1 MMGPLEIA
9 EPEASLPAPEFGAE
23 AEVVVK
29 PGANHLQGTD
39 QIQGTISNSNTRYNN
54 QIQISRRAF
63 ITHLF
68 KKN

>member
-29 PGANHLQGTD
+29 PGANHLQGTE
-39 QIQGTISNSNTRYNN
+39 S
-54 QIQISRRAF
+54 
-63 ITHLF
+63 ITKFNPQEERLLHIY
-68 KKN
+68 

>member
-54 QIQISRRAF
+54 QIQI
-63 ITHLF
+63 
-68 KKN
+68 

>member
-29 PGANHLQGTD
+29 PGASNLQGTK
-39 QIQGTISNSNTRYNN
+39 S
-54 QIQISRRAF
+54 
-63 ITHLF
+63 ITNF
-68 KKN
+68 KSQEERLLHIY

>member
-29 PGANHLQGTD
+29 PGANNLQGTES
-39 QIQGTISNSNTRYNN
+39 ITKFKSLEERLLYIYLKKLITIYFFSSV
-54 QIQISRRAF
+54 
-63 ITHLF
+63 
-68 KKN
+68 